1 MVVVFV
7 VVNVSK
13 TNAASD
19 NLVES
24 GVEEKDNKEVNRCD
38 RTVVFPEPVSP
49 LRMCQLAFRAMGMTS
64 LTETPQLD
72 PRLLHP
78 AESKPFLRA
87 LRALPLRF
95 LPFRHWV
102 LSLMW

>member
-19 NLVES
+19 SLVDS
-24 GVEEKDNKEVNRCD
+24 GVEEKDNKEVNKCD

-49 LRMCQLAFRAMGMTS
+49 LKVCQLAFRAVVMNSSYRNT
-64 LTETPQLD
+64 T
-72 PRLLHP
+72 
-78 AESKPFLRA
+78 A
-87 LRALPLRF
+87 
-95 LPFRHWV
+95 
-102 LSLMW
+102 